1 MKVWRIAAENKKYQA
16 TDLSGLGAKF
26 APGRWNE
33 QGLPVIYT
41 ASTSSLAMLETT
53 AHVDH
58 NDLPQLKYLI
68 SIEIH
73 DADWKQRKR
82 LLSMQLP
89 FGWDSIPHENITVA
103 IGSDWLRSCSSLV
116 LTVPSA
122 ITPEETV
129 ILINPAH
136 PKATN
141 LKVTKLRLVDYKTVL
156 RGTN

>member
-1 MKVWRIAAENKKYQA
+1 MKVWRIATENKKYQA
-16 TDLSGLGAKF
+16 TDLSGFGAKF

-33 QGLPVIYT
+33 LGLPVIYT
-41 ASTSSLAMLETT
+41 ASTPSLAMLETT

-68 SIEIH
+68 SIEIPA
-73 DADWKQRKR
+73 ADWKQRR
-82 LLSMQLP
+82 QLLSKQLP
-89 FGWDSIPHENITVA
+89 AGWDSIPHENITVA
-103 IGSDWLRSCSSLV
+103 IGSDWLRGCSSLV

-136 PKATN
+136 SKASKLKAT
-141 LKVTKLRLVDYKTVL
+141 KIRAVDYKTVL
-156 RGTN
+156 RSTK